1 MNYDALF
8 ANPNGRTARAHFVP
22 ALLVLVAI
30 VAFYAF
36 FVTGRTATFCLLVLM
51 YPGLT
56 LHARRLHDMGRS
68 AWLLV
73 LPAVLLLFA
82 FAIWL
87 KYASFGGYLDARLP
101 KVAVGSAVAFALVC
115 ATGRSRD

>member
-1 MNYDALF
+1 MTYDSLF
-8 ANPNGRTARAHFVP
+8 VNPNGRTARGHFVP

-30 VAFYAF
+30 VLFYAF

-56 LHARRLHDMGRS
+56 LHARRLHDMGRT
-68 AWLLV
+68 AWLLLV
-73 LPAVLLLFA
+73 PALLLLGA

-87 KYASFGGYLDARLP
+87 KYASFGSGIDTLLP
-101 KVAVGSAVAFALVC
+101 RIAVGVAVAFALWGV
-115 ATGRSRD
+115 AGKSRS